1 MIRAAIF
8 DLDELIIDLEKIHKA
23 AERQICLDY
32 GHSFD
37 ALSENLRFNSS
48 GLREN
53 DILERI
59 KQELK
64 LTASLEVMIQRKHAL
79 FVDMMNEE
87 EIRPMPGV
95 LDAINS
101 LQAHGYLLALTS
113 SGSRPRVELV
123 IKQIG
128 LSDAFDITIC
138 GEDVRHGKPNPEPY
152 RLTAERLKI
161 SPLEGV
167 VFEDAEVGVQS
178 AKSAGLWC
186 IGVPNP
192 AAATVQNLTR
202 ADLIIPDFTHFTLE
216 MIKRIDETLVH
227 PCNRRAKLGL

>member
-8 DLDELIIDLEKIHKA
+8 DLDELIIDLETIHKA
-23 AERQICLDY
+23 AERQICMDY

-37 ALSENLRFNSS
+37 ALSEDLRLNSS

-64 LTASLEVMIQRKHAL
+64 ITVSLPEMIQRKQAL
-79 FVDMMNEE
+79 FADMMNEE
-87 EIRPMPGV
+87 LIQPMPGV
-95 LDAINS
+95 LEAINS
-101 LQAHGYLLALTS
+101 LQAQGYLLALTS
-113 SGSRPRVELV
+113 SGSRPRVEMV
-123 IKQIG
+123 IKRIG
-128 LSDAFDITIC
+128 LLDAFDITIC
-138 GEDVRHGKPNPEPY
+138 GEDVRHGKPDPEPY
-152 RLTAERLKI
+152 RLTAERLNI

-178 AKSAGLWC
+178 AKAAGLWC
-186 IGVPNP
+186 IGIPNP

-202 ADLIIPDFTHFTLE
+202 ADLVLPDFTHFSLE
-216 MIKRIDETLVH
+216 MIRETPPWPRDPH
-227 PCNRRAKLGL
+227 AKLGL

>member
-32 GHSFD
+32 GHSFE
-37 ALSENLRFNSS
+37 ALSEDLRLNSS

-64 LTASLEVMIQRKHAL
+64 LTVSLAVMIQRKHAL
-79 FVDMMNEE
+79 FVDMMMNEE
-87 EIRPMPGV
+87 LIQPMPGV
-95 LDAINS
+95 IEAINS
-101 LQAHGYLLALTS
+101 LQAHGYRLALTS

-123 IKQIG
+123 LKQIG
-128 LSDAFDITIC
+128 LLDAFDLTIC
-138 GEDVRHGKPNPEPY
+138 GEDVRHGKPDPEPY

-192 AAATVQNLTR
+192 DAATVQDLTQ
-202 ADLIIPDFTHFTLE
+202 ADLVIPDFTRFSLE
-216 MIKRIDETLVH
+216 MIRET
-227 PCNRRAKLGL
+227 PSRPYRRAKQGL

>member
-23 AERQICLDY
+23 AERQICSDY

-37 ALSENLRFNSS
+37 SLSEGLRFKSS

-59 KQELK
+59 KQELE
-64 LTASLEVMIQRKHAL
+64 LPAPLSEMILRKQAL
-79 FVDMMNEE
+79 FADMMID
-87 EIRPMPGV
+87 EILQPMPGV
-95 LDAINS
+95 FETINS
-101 LQAHGYLLALTS
+101 LQAHGFGLALTS
-113 SGSRPRVELV
+113 SGSRPRVEMVLERL
-123 IKQIG
+123 G
-128 LSDAFDITIC
+128 LLDSFDITVC

-167 VFEDAEVGVQS
+167 VFEDADVGVQS
-178 AKSAGLWC
+178 AKAAGLWC
-186 IGVPNP
+186 IGVPNT
-192 AAATVQNLTR
+192 AAATRQTLYD
-202 ADLIIPDFTHFTLE
+202 ADLVLPDLTHFTLDLLE
-216 MIKRIDETLVH
+216 RF
-227 PCNRRAKLGL
+227 R